1 MSKIITSVTNEPNNM
16 NCIGYW
22 DTRKSN
28 FSLGKILIFLKEI
41 EEFVLCNKF
50 HNFSVVVYGDKNPI
64 YEIFKLSKYFNTL
77 EFIEIITPLDIEI
90 LQDSPLVY
98 KADKFGN
105 NSFTES
111 TLYLQD
117 KVQLN
122 GYLLSAGWTI
132 PLDIQNIIKRITQ
145 NKHNIITIHLK
156 NVKDTLSNA
165 NLIEWQKAI
174 KYIVTKNNKNKVFI
188 IGNDLNESQYQLFD
202 FQNVVITKTLKEKS
216 LLLDLSL
223 ILSSNIF
230 MGMSSGPCNIAI
242 FSNIPYV
249 IFKHPEHHTEEM
261 KKEMNED
268 RKFIFQK
275 NNQYFLLEYDTFEMI
290 KKYFD
295 LIENG

>member
-1 MSKIITSVTNEPNNM
+1 MSKIITSLTNEPNNM

-50 HNFSVVVYGDKNPI
+50 HSFSIVVYGDKNPI
-64 YEIFKLSKYFNTL
+64 CEIFKLSKYFNTL
-77 EFIEIITPLDIEI
+77 EFIEITTPLDIEV
-90 LQDSPLVY
+90 LQDSTLVY
-98 KADKFGN
+98 KADKFEN

-111 TLYLQD
+111 TLYLQH

-122 GYLLSAGWTI
+122 GYLISAGWTI
-132 PLDIQNIIKRITQ
+132 PLDIKNIIKRITQ

-165 NLIEWQKAI
+165 NLIEWQKAV
-174 KYIVTKNNKNKVFI
+174 KYIITKNDNNKVFI

-230 MGMSSGPCNIAI
+230 MGMSSGPCNVAI
-242 FSNIPYV
+242 FSDIPYV
-249 IFKHPEHHTEEM
+249 VFKHPEHHTEEM
-261 KKEMNED
+261 KQEMNED
-268 RKFIFQK
+268 KKFMFQK
-275 NNQYFLLEYDTFEMI
+275 NNQYFLLEYDTFEML